1 MCLAETLTLPQ
12 VQTRIM
18 KKLKKALDVF
28 LVHSRVRLWSGR
40 SSINGWVSEA
50 AGIGLETRRRA
61 SWPLTAIRARVWMAA
76 VRHDQDKSSRSH
88 PPPILSKRLMKV
100 AKEMLEYMRA
110 VVRCDAAG
118 ITNAVTTTMFSVEV
132 WPPQAS
138 MPNAQQFRM

>member
-1 MCLAETLTLPQ
+1 
-12 VQTRIM
+12 
-18 KKLKKALDVF
+18 
-28 LVHSRVRLWSGR
+28 
-40 SSINGWVSEA
+40 
-50 AGIGLETRRRA
+50 
-61 SWPLTAIRARVWMAA
+61 
-76 VRHDQDKSSRSH
+76 
-88 PPPILSKRLMKV
+88 MKV